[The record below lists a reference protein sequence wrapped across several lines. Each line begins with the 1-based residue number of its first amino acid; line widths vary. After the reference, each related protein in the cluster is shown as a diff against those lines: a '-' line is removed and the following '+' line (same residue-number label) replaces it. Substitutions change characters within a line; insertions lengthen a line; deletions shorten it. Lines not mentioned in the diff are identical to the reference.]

1 MRSSSMNRDLHLPVQ
16 YRAIQEQLNLVKI
29 RKKCFLRKKR
39 RFEGIAKVDCAKA
52 LLHRFVLVLNCQ
64 VVFKLVSYSEI

>member
-1 MRSSSMNRDLHLPVQ
+1 MNRDLHLPVQ

-29 RKKCFLRKKR
+29 RKKCFLRKKKKR

>member
-1 MRSSSMNRDLHLPVQ
+1 MLFT
-16 YRAIQEQLNLVKI
+16 E
-29 RKKCFLRKKR
+29 KKR
-39 RFEGIAKVDCAKA
+39 RFEGTAKVDCAKA